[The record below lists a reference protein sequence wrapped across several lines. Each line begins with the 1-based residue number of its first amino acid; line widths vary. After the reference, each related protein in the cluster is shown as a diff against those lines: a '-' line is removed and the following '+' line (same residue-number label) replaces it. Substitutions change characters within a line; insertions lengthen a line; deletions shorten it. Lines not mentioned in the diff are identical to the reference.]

1 MRPRLVGG
9 HLCIMYICISTV
21 VFVWGGGLHKTP
33 PKKGGVDFHP
43 LLQRFEASNYYVA
56 NCSFVAVNT
65 LHLTCSY
72 VAVNR

>member
-1 MRPRLVGG
+1 
-9 HLCIMYICISTV
+9 MYIYVYLYIYCRFCLEGEGYIKP
-21 VFVWGGGLHKTP
+21 H